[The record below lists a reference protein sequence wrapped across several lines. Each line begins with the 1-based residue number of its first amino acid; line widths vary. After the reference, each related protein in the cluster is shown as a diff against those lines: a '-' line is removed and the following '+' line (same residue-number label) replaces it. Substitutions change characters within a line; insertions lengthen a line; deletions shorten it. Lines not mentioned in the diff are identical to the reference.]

1 MEQTPNI
8 TYAVDVIGIGSEQP
22 KRDAAK
28 PCRIKRA
35 FEASV
40 FDIRL
45 KPRVRLTTLV
55 KIDFDSF
62 FPQDRDAQCHTL
74 STNVN
79 LGPRNQFLNLVL
91 TFAAKRAPK
100 ILWSFLR
107 FRPDRIKNS
116 LSESFMNEVSSFVVF
131 HRAPEPN

>member
-1 MEQTPNI
+1 M
-8 TYAVDVIGIGSEQP
+8 
-22 KRDAAK
+22 AAK
-28 PCRIKRA
+28 PWRRKRA

-40 FDIRL
+40 FDISL

-55 KIDFDSF
+55 LVKIDFGSF

-79 LGPRNQFLNLVL
+79 LGARNQFLNLVL

-100 ILWSFLR
+100 ILRSFLR
-107 FRPDRIKNS
+107 FRPDRFKNC

-131 HRAPEPN
+131 HRAPEPNQ